1 MMCSKCI
8 AKVAETIANG
18 VKERA
23 YCVQIY
29 GSWNNGDEEERRL
42 LAENLRERGVET
54 VKLCDYAELYIP
66 VDMDSKTKEE
76 VISQNK
82 KIAPLLYEKAAVEFH
97 QHRRDMMAMDS
108 FMSGI
113 AHAVAEALMEIM
125 DDDDDDDDDDEFD
138 EADYD
143 EEDDDDEEYDEE
155 YDCDEE

>member
-18 VKERA
+18 IKEHG

-42 LAENLRERGVET
+42 LAEDLRERGVET

-97 QHRRDMMAMDS
+97 QRDMMAVDS

-125 DDDDDDDDDDEFD
+125 DDDDEFD

-155 YDCDEE
+155 YNCDEE